1 MLILPRGK
9 AVKEK
14 IGLKNFDL
22 LDCLKKLQ
30 TGHFTGYLRFDC
42 PEGTGVILF
51 NRGKMI
57 GIFFQK
63 EKENLIA
70 LRALTSIFQN
80 IHTGRSLLHIYS
92 VTTRLLMNLFEI
104 LHGNIIYQGQEL
116 LLLDVPFLL
125 QHIKK
130 EHISGALRVYVG
142 TQVAIIFYRQ
152 GAPVGYFHDGGKD
165 IETSADPGKSLAL
178 KDGACLDLMV
188 SRDSEGMVLVDFNQ
202 SIDLPALWQKTMAA

>member
-51 NRGKMI
+51 NRSKMI

-63 EKENLIA
+63 ENENFIA
-70 LRALTSIFQN
+70 LRALTSIFENVQ
-80 IHTGRSLLHIYS
+80 TGRCILHIYS
-92 VTTRLLMNLFEI
+92 VTTRLLMNLFEL
-104 LHGNIIYQGQEL
+104 LHGNIIYRRQEL
-116 LLLDVPFLL
+116 LLMDVPFLL

-130 EHISGALRVYVG
+130 EHISGALKIYVG
-142 TQVAIIFYRQ
+142 EQVAIIFYRQ
-152 GAPVGYFHDGGKD
+152 GTPIGFFHDGDKD
-165 IETSADPGKSLAL
+165 IETAPGADRSLAL
-178 KDGACLDLMV
+178 KQGACLDLLV
-188 SRDSEGMVLVDFNQ
+188 SRDSEGMVLVDFNK
-202 SIDLPALWQKTMAA
+202 SIDMPALWQKTMNA